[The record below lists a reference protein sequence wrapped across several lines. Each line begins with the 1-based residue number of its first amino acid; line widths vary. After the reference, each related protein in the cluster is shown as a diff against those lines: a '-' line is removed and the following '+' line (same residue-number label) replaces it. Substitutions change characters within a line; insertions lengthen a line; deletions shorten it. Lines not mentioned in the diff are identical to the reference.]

1 VDGENVLPFAEMS
14 FEQLRSQVPV
24 VVGGRTLIPKNA
36 FSWRV
41 PHPMVLRVRV
51 LTFFQPGAP
60 GRGWAMGRKHSGVKP
75 LLHTAYR
82 NHGFVATF
90 EVACLM
96 DTWVAET
103 MPIST
108 RRLAARALA
117 LLSRTSSLDL
127 PKPFVLIRL

>member
-1 VDGENVLPFAEMS
+1 
-14 FEQLRSQVPV
+14 
-24 VVGGRTLIPKNA
+24 
-36 FSWRV
+36 
-41 PHPMVLRVRV
+41 MVLRVRV
-51 LTFFQPGAP
+51 LPFFHPGAP
-60 GRGWAMGRKHSGVKP
+60 GPQRREHSGVKP

-82 NHGFVATF
+82 NHRFVAAF

-108 RRLAARALA
+108 PRLAARALA

-127 PKPFVLIRL
+127 PKPFVLIRLGSTPALTSAARTARARLAESSRLCSFVPLSSVYPYT

>member
-1 VDGENVLPFAEMS
+1 
-14 FEQLRSQVPV
+14 
-24 VVGGRTLIPKNA
+24 VGGRTLIPKNA

-51 LTFFQPGAP
+51 LTFFEPGAP
-60 GRGWAMGRKHSGVKP
+60 GTQRRKHSGVKP

-82 NHGFVATF
+82 NHRFVATF

-96 DTWVAET
+96 DGWAAET

-117 LLSRTSSLDL
+117 LLSRTRSLDL

>member
-1 VDGENVLPFAEMS
+1 MQGQAN
-14 FEQLRSQVPV
+14 Q
-24 VVGGRTLIPKNA
+24 
-36 FSWRV
+36 
-41 PHPMVLRVRV
+41 
-51 LTFFQPGAP
+51 FFQVLQGGWPHLNSEKRFFVAGAAP
-60 GRGWAMGRKHSGVKP
+60 YGSQGAGVDFLSAWGARHLEGP
-75 LLHTAYR
+75 RFPNRDVNR
-82 NHGFVATF
+82 NHRFVATF

-117 LLSRTSSLDL
+117 LLSRTRSLDL